1 VGRCGGERQARVPQN
16 AIRALLP
23 GLFLELTYPLKGHE
37 MSFRLPARVLP
48 ALTAAIT
55 LTAAVTLAAS
65 APATASAAL
74 LASSAPA
81 TASVAAIYAD
91 PHGEGTA
98 CSAHSPCS
106 LTTAKTAAAGAI
118 QHSRGD
124 LHVVLAG
131 GTYPLSTPLN
141 FGPQDSGRDGH
152 RIVWQAVAGAHPVLS
167 GGVPI
172 TGWHASS
179 ANPQLWV
186 ASVPASLSTRQLYA
200 DGTRISRTAG
210 QSPVALTQTAD
221 GFLAADDTL
230 ASWRNPSGLEF
241 VFDGGHGAWTQPRCD
256 VASIAGR
263 AITMRQPCWSNL
275 KLPSTPLAPDGDNPS
290 GGFPGLD
297 SSATPSRIENAYE
310 LLTPGTWY
318 LDQSRHEI
326 YYAARPGQ
334 NVPAMQF
341 VAPVLQQLVTTSST
355 AERPLHDVTFSGLTF
370 AYTTWLEPSSNNGF
384 PDMQATMY
392 LQGTNAANSQ
402 GLCNYVSP
410 TGSCPFAAWTRPPAA
425 VDLVGTRSVSV
436 TGNTFEHLG
445 SAGLGAYHGA
455 RDDVFSGN
463 EIHDVSGNGVVLGT
477 TDDPQPT
484 VLAADIS
491 QGAPAK
497 QSSTQA
503 GGSAMRAVDGD
514 TTTSSTTRQQQ
525 NPWWQVDLGSTRPLW
540 QANISAGQPLGDY
553 WVFVSSTRFDTSLTP
568 DQQSARPG
576 VWSSHQSA
584 GTATSASVPTDT
596 AGRYVMIQLV
606 GDRSLSLTDVS
617 VRSGAEIAVGNT
629 ISNNYVHDIGVEY
642 TGAVGIWGGYS
653 RKTTI
658 SHNEVGDL
666 PYSGISFGWAGWH
679 TNATTPSTNPNVMA
693 DNVISDNVIYNVMGV
708 RSDGGPIYTN
718 GPQGQSLQHGLTIS
732 GNVTFGNL
740 HTSFANYNDEGG
752 AYIVM
757 DGNVQYA
764 DGGYFNGGCSTT
776 GHIIVKNSY
785 HVGPLNY
792 YICDNV
798 GTDFVDGGGN
808 TLLPGNPAV
817 GEIPTSLLAGAGLQG
832 TSVALTTARA
842 PEVAVV
848 SPIRDHQVLISGR
861 GFTPDSQVRIDSS
874 AATQVTYI
882 GPNQIAATLPLSAYQ
897 GDVAVTTP
905 AGASAVTSASYTYDP
920 TLDVAL
926 GKSATQST
934 TAFDSPAAHA
944 VDGNTSGSYGSG
956 SLSHTD
962 YNTNA
967 WWQVDLGSSQNIA
980 SVNLW
985 NRTDCCA
992 DRGTDYWVFVS
1003 DAPFDTSLTP
1013 AQQAARPGVWSSHQ
1027 SGTMG
1032 RPTQLPI
1039 ATAGRYVMVQL
1050 AGTNYLALAEVQVF
1064 RNP

>member
-1 VGRCGGERQARVPQN
+1 
-16 AIRALLP
+16 
-23 GLFLELTYPLKGHE
+23 
-37 MSFRLPARVLP
+37 MSPRLPARALP
-48 ALTAAIT
+48 AVSAAIA
-55 LTAAVTLAAS
+55 LVASATALIGTS
-65 APATASAAL
+65 APAAA
-74 LASSAPA
+74 AA
-81 TASVAAIYAD
+81 TAIYAA
-91 PHGEGTA
+91 PQGAGVV

-106 LTTAKTAAAGAI
+106 LTAAKDAAAKAV
-118 QHSRGD
+118 QHSPGD
-124 LHVVLAG
+124 VHVELAG
-131 GTYPLSTPLN
+131 GTYQLGAPLN
-141 FGPQDSGRDGH
+141 FGPQDSGVDGH
-152 RIVWQAVAGAHPVLS
+152 RIIWEAAGNARPVLS
-167 GGVPI
+167 GGTPI
-172 TGWHASS
+172 SGWHPSS
-179 ANPQLWV
+179 GDPQVWV
-186 ASVPASLSTRQLYA
+186 APVPAGLRTRQLYA
-200 DGTRISRTAG
+200 DGARIPRTSG
-210 QSPVALTQTAD
+210 PSPVTLTQTAD

-230 ASWRNPSGLEF
+230 ASWRNAADIEF
-241 VFDGGHGAWTQPRCD
+241 VFDGGHGAWTQPRCG

-263 AITMRQPCWSNL
+263 AITMRQPCWSNM

-290 GGFPGLD
+290 GGFPSLD

-310 LLTPGTWY
+310 LLSPGTWY
-318 LDQSRHEI
+318 LDQASHQM
-326 YYAARPGQ
+326 YYDARPGQ
-334 NVPAMQF
+334 DVSAMHF

-355 AERPLHDVTFSGLTF
+355 AEQPLHDVTFSGITF
-370 AYTTWLEPSSNNGF
+370 AYTTWLQPSGNDGF

-392 LQGTNAANSQ
+392 LQGPNASNSQ
-402 GLCNYVSP
+402 GLCNYVVP
-410 TGSCPFAAWTRPPAA
+410 AGTCPFAAWSRPPAA
-425 VDLVGTRSVSV
+425 VDFVGTRNVTVSAS
-436 TGNTFEHLG
+436 TFEHLG
-445 SAGLGAYHGA
+445 AAGLGAYHGA
-455 RDDVFSGN
+455 HGDVFTGN
-463 EIHDVSGNGVVLGT
+463 EIHDVSGNGIEFGT

-484 VLAADIS
+484 AFAADIS
-491 QGAPAK
+491 RGAPAT
-497 QSSTQA
+497 QSSTQS

-514 TTTSSTTRQQQ
+514 SGTRSQTRQQQ
-525 NPWWQVDLGSTRPLW
+525 DPWWQVDLGSVRPLW
-540 QANISAGQPLGDY
+540 QANVTAGQPLGDY

-568 DQQSARPG
+568 QQQADRPG
-576 VWSSHQSA
+576 VWSSHLNAAS
-584 GTATSASVPTDT
+584 ATSATVPTDT
-596 AGRYVMIQLV
+596 SGRYVMVQLV
-606 GDRSLSLTDVS
+606 GDRSLSLAGVS
-617 VRSGAEIAVGNT
+617 VKSGAEIAVSNT

-658 SHNEVGDL
+658 THNEVGDL

-693 DNVISDNVIYNVMGV
+693 DNAISDNVIYNVMDV

-732 GNVTFGNL
+732 GNVTFGNG

-776 GHIIVKNSY
+776 GHIVVKNSY

-808 TLLPGNPAV
+808 TLLPANPGV
-817 GEIPTSLLAGAGLQG
+817 GEIPANVLAGAGLQG
-832 TSVALTTARA
+832 SAVGLTTARA

-848 SPIRDHQVLISGR
+848 SPIHANQVLISGR
-861 GFTPDSQVRIDSS
+861 GFTPGSQVRIEAA
-874 AATQVTYI
+874 AATQVSYI
-882 GPNQIAATLPLSAYQ
+882 GPNQIAATLPAGVYQ
-897 GDVAVTTP
+897 GNVTVTTP
-905 AGASAVTSASYTYDP
+905 AGTSTITSASYTYDP
-920 TLDVAL
+920 TLDVAQ
-926 GKSATQST
+926 GQPATQSS

-967 WWQVDLGSSQNIA
+967 WWQVDLGSSQQIA
-980 SVNLW
+980 SINLW

-992 DRGTDYWVFVS
+992 DRATDYWVFVS
-1003 DAPFDTSLTP
+1003 STPFDNTLTP
-1013 AQQAARPGVWSSHQ
+1013 AQQAAQPGVWSSHQ

-1032 RPTQLPI
+1032 RPTQLPV
-1039 ATAGRYVMVQL
+1039 ATSGRYVLVQL